1 MQSASLCTAFILSCG
16 TWYSLPS
23 SGLSYPGWRYGFI
36 ALNFSQNGSMSTTR
50 SFTIGRFPIAE
61 IVGISPACAMSYIR
75 TLHASTAAPFI
86 RMPHEP
92 QIIMRQLFRYARDP
106 STLSFTMSRQ
116 SRSVASSGASIS
128 YSLSARSP
136 LEESYRQIFRA
147 TCTRSAS
154 QSRNRCLRA
163 VERLCR
169 LRNVDAHVLAELRE
183 LGCDRRDR
191 A

>member
-1 MQSASLCTAFILSCG
+1 
-16 TWYSLPS
+16 
-23 SGLSYPGWRYGFI
+23 
-36 ALNFSQNGSMSTTR
+36 MSTTR
-50 SFTIGRFPIAE
+50 SLTMGRFPIAE

-75 TLHASTAAPFI
+75 TLHASTAAPFM

-106 STLSFTMSRQ
+106 STL
-116 SRSVASSGASIS
+116 

-183 LGCDRRDR
+183 LGRDRRRR
-191 A
+191 ARDLGDGLQPVDEAVLT